1 MNKRYIDFVPN
12 KSRTQSMQSVNT
24 VQVILPAETP
34 VARPAERPAVK
45 PVARPVSQAM
55 SRPSATD
62 AARAAK
68 SKKVAM
74 KPSSVMGDGMV
85 RMATKKPL
93 PAKKPAAKV
102 AASTANTATEEILE
116 QVTAKADNL
125 EQTMKVPQARF
136 VNTDKVVK
144 RPLSKNVY
152 QKKIVEPKE
161 EEPQAPVTIIQKPEK
176 DSKVG
181 LIVTIIIT
189 IILGAAA
196 GTVAF
201 LLLPK

>member
-1 MNKRYIDFVPN
+1 MNRKYIDFVPKN
-12 KSRTQSMQSVNT
+12 DTTHIKRSP
-24 VQVILPAETP
+24 QVILPSKPSKQEFEDFRDLEEP
-34 VARPAERPAVK
+34 K
-45 PVARPVSQAM
+45 PVKS
-55 SRPSATD
+55 
-62 AARAAK
+62 AK
-68 SKKVAM
+68 SAKAKKVAM
-74 KPSSVMGDGMV
+74 KPSAVMGDGMI
-85 RMATKKPL
+85 RSAMKRTFRSKKTTTKVT
-93 PAKKPAAKV
+93 KPASSTKV
-102 AASTANTATEEILE
+102 ANTEVRKVQRDEVLARAVVKANNVGGSTL
-116 QVTAKADNL
+116 
-125 EQTMKVPQARF
+125 KVSQARF

-161 EEPQAPVTIIQKPEK
+161 VPQAPVTIIQKPEK

>member
-1 MNKRYIDFVPN
+1 MNRKYIDFVPKN
-12 KSRTQSMQSVNT
+12 DTTRAKRSA
-24 VQVILPAETP
+24 QVIMPSKPSNRDFEDFREIEEP
-34 VARPAERPAVK
+34 VV
-45 PVARPVSQAM
+45 
-55 SRPSATD
+55 
-62 AARAAK
+62 AK
-68 SKKVAM
+68 SAKSAKARKVSM
-74 KPSSVMGDGMV
+74 KPSAVMGDGMIRSAMKRTFRSRKTTARSV
-85 RMATKKPL
+85 KATGSNG
-93 PAKKPAAKV
+93 A
-102 AASTANTATEEILE
+102 ANTEVRKVQRDEVLARAA
-116 QVTAKADNL
+116 VKANNVSSPTL
-125 EQTMKVPQARF
+125 KVSQARF

-161 EEPQAPVTIIQKPEK
+161 VPQAPVTIIQKPEK

>member
-1 MNKRYIDFVPN
+1 
-12 KSRTQSMQSVNT
+12 
-24 VQVILPAETP
+24 
-34 VARPAERPAVK
+34 
-45 PVARPVSQAM
+45 
-55 SRPSATD
+55 
-62 AARAAK
+62 
-68 SKKVAM
+68 M
-74 KPSSVMGDGMV
+74 KPSAVMGDGMIRSAMKRTFRSRKTTARSV
-85 RMATKKPL
+85 KATGSNG
-93 PAKKPAAKV
+93 A
-102 AASTANTATEEILE
+102 ANTEVRKVQRDEVLARAA
-116 QVTAKADNL
+116 VKANNVSSPTL
-125 EQTMKVPQARF
+125 KVSQARF

-161 EEPQAPVTIIQKPEK
+161 VPQAPVTIIQKPEK